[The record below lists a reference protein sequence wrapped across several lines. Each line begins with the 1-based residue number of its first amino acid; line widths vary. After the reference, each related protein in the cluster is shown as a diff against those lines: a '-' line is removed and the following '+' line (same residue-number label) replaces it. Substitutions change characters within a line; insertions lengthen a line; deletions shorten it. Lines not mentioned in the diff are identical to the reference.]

1 MYSIG
6 LHETILGYAFLEC
19 WDRSIGTIEI
29 TDFLDFLD
37 DTGAKNLRLAENLR
51 GAMKEKPGWIPG
63 FNDIIPLTGP
73 KMSSSAS
80 LLCNIPMPNTYSS
93 GLLRTYEGLQV
104 FCQRLR
110 GYVADERQNASAQ
123 LRQVLAWVGKL
134 EAYDQWNAKES
145 AWACAPLA
153 EWISPEKTYNDAR
166 EYRCEIHRLLN
177 DAEAFLVS
185 INEDPRGSICTD
197 RKEQKNGFCYDT
209 LLVERIRMAIT
220 TYGRATMKQNNWP
233 TEWPSPKIRNWLSA
247 SMNDYWDELPEVSR
261 KVATYTG
268 CDAGRVVDA

>member
-1 MYSIG
+1 M
-6 LHETILGYAFLEC
+6 L
-19 WDRSIGTIEI
+19 
-29 TDFLDFLD
+29 
-37 DTGAKNLRLAENLR
+37 
-51 GAMKEKPGWIPG
+51 
-63 FNDIIPLTGP
+63 
-73 KMSSSAS
+73 
-80 LLCNIPMPNTYSS
+80 NTYSS

-123 LRQVLAWVGKL
+123 LCQVLAWVGKL

-197 RKEQKNGFCYDT
+197 RKEQKSGFCYDT
-209 LLVERIRMAIT
+209 LLVEHIRMAIT
-220 TYGRATMKQNNWP
+220 TYERAKMMQNNWP
-233 TEWPSPKIRNWLSA
+233 TDWPLPKVRNWLSA
-247 SMNDYWDELPEVSR
+247 SMNGYWDELPKVSR
-261 KVATYTG
+261 KVAAYTG
-268 CDAGRVVDA
+268 CDAGRVVDAWVTMIFRAFCWHHCHRLVPVKMVLPSEWHGSKMPVYIG